1 MSNNNNSNT
10 MELDSILSEARS
22 RRSSAAGKSA
32 SAPQKA
38 NISRSK
44 AVYADPDKTF
54 ADNFVLTNDDYS
66 EYSAPQ
72 QKSPKKKAQTQKK
85 VAAQPKKK
93 RKTGLIVGACI
104 TGVVLVAAIAGVT
117 FYLNSG
123 SGTGPDSTFSDNV
136 YVNGKSLKDLT
147 VADAKKLMAS
157 VEDEL
162 ADGIKV
168 TVKAGDQTFDYGKND
183 FKYTFDTDAVL
194 AEAKAYSEERGIK
207 KEDKNY
213 EIKMTVSDS
222 TCESIVNGIADKVDT
237 EAKDAQVTDFDPSAD
252 NMFTVS
258 DEKNGLTLN
267 KKESTNALSEFI
279 KSGKISGTVDAKVE
293 ETKPEYTAAYLKENI
308 IKLSSFSTYS
318 TNNSNGNENMRIS
331 LKACNGSVIEPGE
344 TWSFNNCTGDSN
356 LESNGYKPAGV
367 IIQGRS
373 ETGIGGGICQ
383 SSTTIYNAAMLCGME
398 VVERACHYYKSTY
411 VDAGLDATIDYGN
424 IDLKM
429 KNPFKYQLFMKCWMD
444 GTELNCEM
452 YGLRNPD
459 FDEVKITTT
468 DPSYFSNGYTVHTT
482 RTFYKDGEKVS
493 SDEMP
498 SSTYYTSAPS
508 SGGSSSGGSSGGS
521 SDSDNSSS
529 SSDSDSGSDTSS
541 NEQPAAEEPAPQ
553 QTAEEPAQ
561 QTPAESTE

>member
-1 MSNNNNSNT
+1 

-22 RRSSAAGKSA
+22 RRSSSA
-32 SAPQKA
+32 SSSAPAPKKA
-38 NISRSK
+38 SISRSK

-85 VAAQPKKK
+85 TAAQPKKK

-157 VEDEL
+157 VEEEL

-267 KKESTNALSEFI
+267 KKESTSALSEFI

-383 SSTTIYNAAMLCGME
+383 SSTTIYNATMLCGME

-452 YGLRNPD
+452 YGLKNPD

-508 SGGSSSGGSSGGS
+508 SGGSSSGSSSGGS
-521 SDSDNSSS
+521 SDSDDSSS
-529 SSDSDSGSDTSS
+529 SSDSDSSSDSGSDTSG